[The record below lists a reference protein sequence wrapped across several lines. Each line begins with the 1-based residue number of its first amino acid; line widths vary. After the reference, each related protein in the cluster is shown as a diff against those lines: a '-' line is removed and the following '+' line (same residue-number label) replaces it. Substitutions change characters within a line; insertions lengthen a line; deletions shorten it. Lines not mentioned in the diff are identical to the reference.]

1 MERKLDSFFRQANKR
16 PRPLHDDVNSN
27 VASAATSEHEPVV
40 TDSVHE
46 SVSISCFYGD

>member
-1 MERKLDSFFRQANKR
+1 MERKIDSFFRQANIR

-40 TDSVHE
+40 THSVHE
-46 SVSISCFYGD
+46 PVSILFFYGD

>member
-1 MERKLDSFFRQANKR
+1 MERKIDSFFPPSKQR

-46 SVSISCFYGD
+46 SVNGG